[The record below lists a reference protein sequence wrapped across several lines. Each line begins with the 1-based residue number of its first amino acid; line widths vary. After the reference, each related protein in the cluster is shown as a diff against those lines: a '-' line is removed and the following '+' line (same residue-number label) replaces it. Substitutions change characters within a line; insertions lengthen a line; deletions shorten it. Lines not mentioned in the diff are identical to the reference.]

1 MQRSYGSMGS
11 IQRVLVSLL
20 GLAVLT
26 GAVPTHADEFV
37 WDGTCGT
44 TGWHAICTGEQCSS
58 NPVRNW
64 TSNNW
69 GLTACGSDPGPAFPG
84 STDTVLLTGDDVLL
98 SNAATIAYL
107 TVPMGCEFAASGLP
121 AVLIPT
127 GGLTNG
133 GTFIVRD
140 GAALALGNC
149 VVSNAGELILR
160 YGGMWGAG
168 WLHCDASTAL
178 DGPGTLTLESGVI
191 DGGGTLTNN
200 AGHVIH
206 GGGSNIAVALANA
219 GLLSADVVGN
229 PLRLSTAA
237 KTNTGTLQAV
247 NGAILRI
254 EVPVTQSSTGVIRA
268 DGTNSKVSLIN
279 GSAIT
284 GGMLNTSADG
294 RIDADNV
301 TTAFTDLVNLGDCHI
316 WNGSTLNVTGTTLT
330 NDGALR
336 VYYGGYAGCG
346 HLRFNSDL
354 TLNGSGEIHLDCGD
368 IDTASGITITNSA
381 GHTIYGGNGSIPAAV
396 SNDGL
401 VAAYTTGYVLTLN
414 GKTKT
419 NQGVLQAMN
428 GGYLDISTA
437 IMQTAGGEIRAEGN
451 GRVRLRNGAVVTGGA
466 LTVADGS
473 LCTCG
478 GGETATLGDLT
489 MTGTASFGDGG
500 RLIVT
505 GTTLTNNG
513 TIGINYGGMYGG
525 GHVRFD
531 SNATFGGTGDVIIE
545 SGDVAT
551 SAGIRFT
558 NGAGHTFRGRGPL
571 NVAMLNE
578 GAIIADMANQTLSI
592 NPQELGVT
600 NAGRLE
606 AQPTC
611 TLAINSASLCTQT
624 AGETVANGTVAVH
637 GAPLNLQGGSLRGSG
652 VVAGSVANAGATV
665 APGTSAGTL
674 TIGGNYTQAGGGTLE
689 IELGGTTSG
698 TEYDRL
704 AVSSTATLAGTL
716 RITTINGFQPVTGQ
730 EFVILTAGTRT
741 GTFESV
747 DGPLHCTVVYGAQD
761 VRVVVLAPCVGDM
774 NCDGQVDFADIN
786 AFVLYLSNQP
796 AWQSAYASCDPRNGD
811 INGDGVYPSFGDIN
825 PFVTLLTTNPLPIAC
840 P

>member
-1 MQRSYGSMGS
+1 
-11 IQRVLVSLL
+11 
-20 GLAVLT
+20 
-26 GAVPTHADEFV
+26 
-37 WDGTCGT
+37 
-44 TGWHAICTGEQCSS
+44 
-58 NPVRNW
+58 
-64 TSNNW
+64 
-69 GLTACGSDPGPAFPG
+69 
-84 STDTVLLTGDDVLL
+84 
-98 SNAATIAYL
+98 
-107 TVPMGCEFAASGLP
+107 
-121 AVLIPT
+121 
-127 GGLTNG
+127 
-133 GTFIVRD
+133 
-140 GAALALGNC
+140 
-149 VVSNAGELILR
+149 
-160 YGGMWGAG
+160 
-168 WLHCDASTAL
+168 
-178 DGPGTLTLESGVI
+178 
-191 DGGGTLTNN
+191 
-200 AGHVIH
+200 
-206 GGGSNIAVALANA
+206 
-219 GLLSADVVGN
+219 
-229 PLRLSTAA
+229 
-237 KTNTGTLQAV
+237 
-247 NGAILRI
+247 
-254 EVPVTQSSTGVIRA
+254 
-268 DGTNSKVSLIN
+268 
-279 GSAIT
+279 
-284 GGMLNTSADG
+284 
-294 RIDADNV
+294 
-301 TTAFTDLVNLGDCHI
+301 
-316 WNGSTLNVTGTTLT
+316 
-330 NDGALR
+330 
-336 VYYGGYAGCG
+336 
-346 HLRFNSDL
+346 
-354 TLNGSGEIHLDCGD
+354 
-368 IDTASGITITNSA
+368 
-381 GHTIYGGNGSIPAAV
+381 
-396 SNDGL
+396 
-401 VAAYTTGYVLTLN
+401 
-414 GKTKT
+414 
-419 NQGVLQAMN
+419 
-428 GGYLDISTA
+428 
-437 IMQTAGGEIRAEGN
+437 
-451 GRVRLRNGAVVTGGA
+451 
-466 LTVADGS
+466 
-473 LCTCG
+473 
-478 GGETATLGDLT
+478 
-489 MTGTASFGDGG
+489 
-500 RLIVT
+500 
-505 GTTLTNNG
+505 
-513 TIGINYGGMYGG
+513 
-525 GHVRFD
+525 
-531 SNATFGGTGDVIIE
+531 VIIE